1 MPLTSKND
9 QLGAL
14 DVVASERSVGEIV
27 QDLHKKWENVGRLVP
42 ERATV
47 GDRVLFRLAKALFQ
61 DMIVVA
67 EGLPEDDLVCEQ
79 YDQLQRRYLLSDAEG
94 RRSLV
99 SAIRHQ
105 HLMQPVQESEE
116 VMPQTALVRVSGA
129 AYVPLTLRVLLPPVS
144 LEAHRQELRLNLVQG
159 TERTFGFLP
168 MADVLEYRK
177 RTHSLVALAPLHRWS
192 RNPGQAVQ
200 VTYGDWFCAD
210 GYGRALYAAAVS
222 GLVVRRGETANGMGG
237 VSPMFALT
245 RAGRSWLLRQPGLA
259 EAFDHFNGI
268 ENSTAWIDANGQ
280 GIAFDTNTGAIL
292 GSLSEVDDSTA
303 PTHVDLDQ
311 CPEPPVAW
319 RAYDYEGLTLHNED
333 GAYSAP
339 DIGTVRPV

>member
-1 MPLTSKND
+1 DAGCVCPTSGKHRYHQPRTLN
-9 QLGAL
+9 QA
-14 DVVASERSVGEIV
+14 
-27 QDLHKKWENVGRLVP
+27 
-42 ERATV
+42 ATQ
-47 GDRVLFRLAKALFQ
+47 GGGTS
-61 DMIVVA
+61 A

-79 YDQLQRRYLLSDAEG
+79 YDQLQRRYLLSDVEG

-105 HLMQPVQESEE
+105 HLMQPVHESEE

-129 AYVPLTLRVLLPPVS
+129 AYVPITLRVMLPPVS
-144 LEAHRQELRLNLVQG
+144 LEAHRQELRLNFVQG

-168 MADVLEYRK
+168 MVDVLEYRK

-222 GLVVRRGETANGMGG
+222 GLVVRRGESANGMGG

-245 RAGRSWLLRQPGLA
+245 RAGRRAQLA
-259 EAFDHFNGI
+259 TEP
-268 ENSTAWIDANGQ
+268 AWSCKC
-280 GIAFDTNTGAIL
+280 L
-292 GSLSEVDDSTA
+292 
-303 PTHVDLDQ
+303 
-311 CPEPPVAW
+311 
-319 RAYDYEGLTLHNED
+319 
-333 GAYSAP
+333 
-339 DIGTVRPV
+339 